1 MPRLLWC
8 ITVAVIA
15 KKVKMKRMKVCPS
28 VIRYLSGGTG
38 SGYARWNASHIHWIY
53 FTCPS
58 GEELLKKLLERR
70 RPFKDNF

>member
-28 VIRYLSGGTG
+28 VIRYLSEGAG
-38 SGYARWNASHIHWIY
+38 SD
-53 FTCPS
+53 PS
-58 GEELLKKLLERR
+58 
-70 RPFKDNF
+70 NS